1 MGRINQYSSLMQ
13 KFYLLLLL
21 LFGCVG
27 FAQLSVFG
35 DVYITG
41 NQALSI
47 HVPATHFHE
56 GVIHTD
62 ADQTGTVLF
71 LPENHG
77 LDAHHGSHIAAK
89 ISSLNTA
96 DFTFPTGDQG
106 VYQPLRIE
114 QGTAGELTAAF
125 EYSGF
130 PGSTSPPGVERV
142 SNRFYWTTQGDKSG
156 RLSLSWNSFSE
167 LNSLT
172 DELAALVMLGHTGT
186 EWEVIPAKLAPFALD
201 GASPS
206 SFNQGAISSLD
217 VLNFSR
223 YTAFTLGAVS
233 LATTLNISEGFSP
246 NGDGINDRW
255 YIENIERSPQAR
267 IWVYNRW
274 GEEVFYSPGNYNNNW
289 DGTYKN
295 FTTKLPAASYLYR
308 IDQDNNGS
316 IEHEGWI
323 YISY

>member
-1 MGRINQYSSLMQ
+1 MN
-13 KFYLLLLL
+13 KFYLLLL
-21 LFGCVG
+21 FGKLG

-35 DVYITG
+35 DVYITD
-41 NQALSI
+41 NQTLSI

-62 ADQTGTVLF
+62 ADQSGSVLF
-71 LPENHG
+71 LPDNHG
-77 LDAHHGSHIAAK
+77 FDAHHGSHIAAQV
-89 ISSLNTA
+89 SSLNTA

-114 QGTAGELTAAF
+114 QGSAGELTATF
-125 EYSGF
+125 EYQAF

-142 SNRFYWTTQGDKSG
+142 SDRFYWTTQGDKSG
-156 RLSLSWNSFSE
+156 RLWLSWNSFSE

-172 DELAALVMLGHTGT
+172 DELAALVMLGHTGSG
-186 EWEVIPAKLAPFALD
+186 WEVIPAKLAPFALD
-201 GASPS
+201 GATPS
-206 SFNQGAISSLD
+206 SLDQGAISSLE
-217 VLNFSR
+217 VLNFNR
-223 YTAFTLGAVS
+223 FEAFTLGSVS

-246 NGDGINDRW
+246 NGDGINDSW

-295 FTTKLPAASYLYR
+295 NTTKLPAASYLYR
-308 IDQDNNGS
+308 IDQNNNGS